1 MGAAGGMAYIM
12 LMNLPLFYR
21 MASPDTGAYIYE
33 TASGRLVWSEEQ
45 SNVDA
50 IEDMETALTGLLSNL
65 ENAVPAPL
73 AR

>member
-1 MGAAGGMAYIM
+1 MVGRNIHLA
-12 LMNLPLFYR
+12 LFVIL
-21 MASPDTGAYIYE
+21 ALQAC
-33 TASGRLVWSEEQ
+33 
-45 SNVDA
+45 VDA